1 MYTSTCITWSCIYT
15 STSRVPTLGI
25 FNPGPSISEK
35 ASVAAQYY
43 LSRARYSPLTS
54 GNKGRGKVAFGSGVP
69 RWPAY
74 PSKPQPLLK
83 QESRQDPLR
92 EQPFSTTSFK
102 PFFRGQSPSAG
113 HRRTDRAS
121 GTSRHKKDLLPSFE
135 NLPGGGW
142 RAPLQHR
149 PTVVSGA
156 AYHSGVVS
164 THRANVHGRTD
175 WTAK

>member
-1 MYTSTCITWSCIYT
+1 MYHMVTPYIYMYIYM
-15 STSRVPTLGI
+15 STSRAPTLGI
-25 FNPGPSISEK
+25 FNPGPSISDK
-35 ASVAAQYY
+35 ASVAVQYY

-92 EQPFSTTSFK
+92 QQPFSTSFK
-102 PFFRGQSPSAG
+102 PFRGQSPSAG
-113 HRRTDRAS
+113 HRRTDRES

-149 PTVVSGA
+149 PC
-156 AYHSGVVS
+156 
-164 THRANVHGRTD
+164 
-175 WTAK
+175 